1 MSPRASSRQGDLFG
15 RISPRV
21 EQPAPFSSASPAS
34 LPLERRQLLEWQE
47 RLAAYQAPLWTA
59 TDSGEPEQASLF
71 AELPEVGSPEP
82 PLTALALARPRRPD
96 RA

>member
-47 RLAAYQAPLWTA
+47 RLAAYQAPLWA
-59 TDSGEPEQASLF
+59 AAAPEEAEQAHLF
-71 AELPEVGSPEP
+71 AGLTEADSPASPAPPE
-82 PLTALALARPRRPD
+82 ALAQT
-96 RA
+96 